1 MITSESDSVK
11 QIDSDFENFWA
22 DSNFYANQIT
32 IKSVKGF
39 LKSKEKIMIFC
50 YTDML

>member
-22 DSNFYANQIT
+22 DSNSYPNQIT
-32 IKSVKGF
+32 TKSVKGF
-39 LKSKEKIMIFC
+39 LKNLKKK
-50 YTDML
+50 L